1 MAQLETADLVLLA
14 ERESGAYGLT
24 DEGLKARLGV
34 ILDWISATG
43 PHDEGRTRAIRQ
55 QVQRLLVARLRIAL
69 DRVRIPGI
77 AAERIERPIFVVGLP
92 RSGTTLLHSLLAED
106 PEVHAPQSWH
116 MLSPSP
122 PPGSGPVVRE
132 RIAGVQRIIEA
143 WIDFV
148 PAQRQMHPYIDK
160 GACQLMEDEEI
171 HCLDLRNVY
180 PYHYYHVPTAD
191 FGVRLGADALG
202 AFEFHREFLQH
213 HQWNTPRRRWVCKS
227 PSAQGFLDKLFA
239 VYPDALCVWAH
250 RPLGE
255 IYASNVALRA
265 AIFDTISGRP
275 NDWNSRS
282 MAIAES
288 VKAGIDKMLAQ
299 DLVDDP
305 RVMHLPF
312 RELAA
317 DPQGTVRRIYERA
330 GLPVSEAFAGRVQA
344 WLADPENARRP
355 LWPLSL
361 LLRSLRDRQELDR
374 RAVRGLFEAVRAWLS
389 PPPRCRAGPP

>member
-1 MAQLETADLVLLA
+1 MTQLNTDDLILLA
-14 ERESGAYGLT
+14 ERESGAYGLA
-24 DEGLKARLGV
+24 DAGLKERLGK
-34 ILDWISATG
+34 ILDWINATG
-43 PHDEGRTRAIRQ
+43 PHGDSQLRAIRQ

-69 DRVRIPGI
+69 DRQRTPAI
-77 AAERIERPIFVVGLP
+77 ADERIERPIFVVGLP

-122 PPGSGPVVRE
+122 PPGAGQVVPE
-132 RIAGVQRIIEA
+132 RIAHTQRIIEA
-143 WIDFV
+143 WMDFV

-160 GACQLMEDEEI
+160 GAHQLMEDEEI
-171 HCLDLRNVY
+171 FCLDFRNVY

-191 FGVRLGADALG
+191 FGVRLGADAAG
-202 AFEFHREFLQH
+202 AFQFHREFLQH

-227 PSAQGFLDKLFA
+227 PSAQGFLDVLFDT
-239 VYPDALCVWAH
+239 YPDALCVWAH
-250 RPLGE
+250 RPMGD

-282 MAIAES
+282 MAIAEGM
-288 VKAGIDKMLAQ
+288 KQGIDAMLAQ

-312 RELAA
+312 RDLTA
-317 DPQGTVRRIYERA
+317 DPLGTVRRIYERA
-330 GLPVSEAFAGRVQA
+330 GLGVGKAFAGAIER
-344 WLADPENARRP
+344 WLRDPENDAARYGRYP
-355 LWPLSL
+355 YSYEAFGLSREWIEDL
-361 LLRSLRDRQELDR
+361 FADYSKRFGLD
-374 RAVRGLFEAVRAWLS
+374 
-389 PPPRCRAGPP
+389 